1 MTDNTERKPPYSA
14 QEVADTLGVAKST
27 VIETAQRGELDAFRV
42 GARWLFPASPN
53 RQKGAGGKLVLPP
66 WPGRRVKPRH

>member
-27 VIETAQRGELDAFRV
+27 VIEAAKRNELDAFRV
-42 GARWLFPASPN
+42 GARWLFPRPPIDKKV
-53 RQKGAGGKLVLPP
+53 QGKI
-66 WPGRRVKPRH
+66 